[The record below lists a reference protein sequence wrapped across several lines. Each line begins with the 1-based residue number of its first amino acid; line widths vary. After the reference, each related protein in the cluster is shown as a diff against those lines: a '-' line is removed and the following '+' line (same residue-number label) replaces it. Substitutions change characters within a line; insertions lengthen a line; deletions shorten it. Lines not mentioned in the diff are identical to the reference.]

1 MNQVSAYRSLE
12 SRFRR
17 LAAIEGA
24 SSMLWWDQAA
34 MMPSGGAEARAEQ
47 LAELKLVRHEMLTDP
62 VTGDLIDS
70 ALTERLDEWQRANL
84 FEMRR
89 RWLNATALEPRLVET
104 WSRATSD
111 GEMAWRTGRA
121 KSDFAMARA
130 ALERIVALAREIGQA
145 KGAALGLDAY
155 DALHDGY
162 EPGGRAADFDPLFA
176 RLERALPPLLAAVL
190 ERQARRP
197 QPVRPQG
204 PFPAERQKTLGMKL
218 MAAAGFD
225 FEHGRLDE
233 APHPFCGGV
242 ADDLRLTTRYDESSF
257 VSGLMGVMHETGHA
271 LYEQGLPAAWR
282 NQPVAEPRG
291 MSIHESQSL
300 LIEMQA
306 CRSRP
311 FIRYLAPLL
320 RDGFGTSGP
329 AYEDENLYRVYTW
342 VQPGYIRVD
351 ADEVTY
357 PLHILLRTRLERAMI
372 AGDLKVADLPGAWN
386 EGFLALTGLKVTED
400 RLGCLQD
407 PHWYG
412 GDFGYFPTYSM
423 GAMTA
428 AQLFQ
433 AAVAANPDIP
443 EQLGQGDFRA
453 LLGWL
458 REHVHGQGSRLSTPE
473 LLTRATGRPLD
484 PEAFLTHL
492 RRRYLEE

>member
-1 MNQVSAYRSLE
+1 MNQLSAYRSLE
-12 SRFRR
+12 TRFRR

-24 SSMLWWDQAA
+24 SSILWWDQAA
-34 MMPSGGAEARAEQ
+34 MMPAGGAEARAEQ

-62 VTGDLIDS
+62 VIRDLIE
-70 ALTERLDEWQRANL
+70 AAEGEKLDEWQRANL
-84 FEMRR
+84 LEMRR
-89 RWLNATALEPRLVET
+89 RWLNATALEPRLVEA

-111 GEMAWRTGRA
+111 GEMAWRTARV
-121 KSDFAMARA
+121 KSDFALARA
-130 ALERIVALAREIGQA
+130 ELEKIVSLAREIGGA
-145 KGAALGLDAY
+145 KGAALGLDPY

-162 EPGGRAADFDPLFA
+162 EPGGRAADFDPIFA
-176 RLERALPPLLAAVL
+176 RLERELSPLLAAVL
-190 ERQARRP
+190 ERQSQRP
-197 QPVRPQG
+197 KPVKPQG
-204 PFPAERQKTLGMKL
+204 PFAAGRQKALGLKL

-233 APHPFCGGV
+233 SPHPFCGGV
-242 ADDLRLTTRYDESSF
+242 AEDLRLTTRYDESSF

-300 LIEMQA
+300 LVEMQA

-311 FIRYLAPLL
+311 FVEYLAPLL
-320 RDGFGTSGP
+320 RESFGAGGP
-329 AYEDENLYRVYTW
+329 AYEAENLYRLYTW

-372 AGDLKVADLPGAWN
+372 GGDLSVADLPQAWN
-386 EGFLALTGLKVTED
+386 EGFRALTGLTVTED

-433 AAVAANPDIP
+433 AALAAKPDIP
-443 EQLGQGDFRA
+443 ERLGQGDFRP
-453 LLGWL
+453 LLAWL
-458 REHVHGQGSRLSTPE
+458 REHVHGQGSKFSAPE

-484 PEAFLTHL
+484 PEAFLSHL
-492 RRRYLEE
+492 RRRYLEG

>member
-1 MNQVSAYRSLE
+1 MSAYQALE

-24 SSMLWWDQAA
+24 SSMLHWDQSTV
-34 MMPSGGAEARAEQ
+34 MPTGGAEMRAEQ
-47 LAELKLVRHEMLTDP
+47 LAELKLIRHELLTDP
-62 VTGDLIDS
+62 KVKDLLG
-70 ALTERLDEWQRANL
+70 AAAGETLDGWQHTNL
-84 FEMRR
+84 VEMRR
-89 RWLNATALEPRLVET
+89 RWLNATALEPRLVEA
-104 WSRATSD
+104 WSRATSE
-111 GEMAWRTGRA
+111 GEMAWRRA
-121 KSDFAMARA
+121 RPKSDFGVARQV
-130 ALERIVALAREIGQA
+130 LEHIVALAREIGAA
-145 KGAALGLDAY
+145 KGEALGLDPY

-162 EPGGRAADFDPLFA
+162 EPGGRAAAFEPIFA
-176 RLERALPPLLAAVL
+176 RLERELPPLLTAVL

-197 QPVRPQG
+197 KPIPPRG
-204 PFPAERQKTLGMKL
+204 PFAAERQKALGLAL

-242 ADDLRLTTRYDESSF
+242 SEDLRLTTRYDEASF
-257 VSGLMGVMHETGHA
+257 VSGLMGILHETGHG

-282 NQPVAEPRG
+282 NQPVGKARA
-291 MSIHESQSL
+291 MSLHESQSL

-306 CRSRP
+306 CRSRS
-311 FIRYLAPLL
+311 FIEHLAPVV
-320 RDGFGTSGP
+320 REGFGGNGT
-329 AYEDENLYRVYTW
+329 AFEVENLYRLYTR
-342 VQPGYIRVD
+342 VEPGLIRVE

-372 AGDLKVADLPGAWN
+372 AGNLAVADLPQAWN
-386 EGFLALTGLKVTED
+386 EGFRALTGLAVPED

-412 GDFGYFPTYSM
+412 GDFGYFPTYTL

-433 AAVAANPDIP
+433 AAVAARPEIP
-443 EQLGQGDFRA
+443 ERLGQGDFRP
-453 LLGWL
+453 LIGWL
-458 REHVHGQGSRLSTPE
+458 REHVHEHGSRYTAE
-473 LLTRATGRPLD
+473 VLLTRATGRPLD
-484 PEAFLTHL
+484 PEAFLGHL